1 MNQSIEQEILSLP
14 SKTLPELRRMWK
26 ELFKKEAPP
35 YCRKYL
41 IPKIAYRLQE
51 IAYGKLSSKTT
62 KRLDHLAN
70 RMEQGKKINSN
81 NLPIAGTKFVREY
94 SGKDHE
100 VLVTD
105 TGFTYEGQF
114 FTSLSAIAGKITG
127 ISRNGPEFF
136 GLRDKKKD
144 LKKDEKND

>member
-41 IPKIAYRLQE
+41 IPKIAYRKQE
-51 IAYGKLSSKTT
+51 MAYGNKTA
-62 KRLDHLAN
+62 KELDRLADLL
-70 RMEQGKKINSN
+70 EQGKKISSDK
-81 NLPIAGTKFVREY
+81 LPRAGTKFIREY
-94 SGKDHE
+94 NGRDHE

-105 TGFTYEGQF
+105 TGFIYEGQF
-114 FTSLSAIAGKITG
+114 FTSLSAIANKITG

-136 GLRDKKKD
+136 GLRDKKRSQ
-144 LKKDEKND
+144 ERVGGKNE